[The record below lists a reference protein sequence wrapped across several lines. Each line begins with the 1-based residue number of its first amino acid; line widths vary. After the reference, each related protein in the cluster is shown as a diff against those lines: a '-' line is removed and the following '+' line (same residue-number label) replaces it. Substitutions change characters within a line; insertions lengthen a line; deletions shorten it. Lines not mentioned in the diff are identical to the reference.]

1 MKGKTTCLL
10 QLFSC
15 RSTVCLHFCCGST
28 PHLTASASSPLSLG
42 VKKNKEWENKRSK
55 PWFRVTISSCD
66 HLKPWGLKS
75 EKSHY
80 KEDFIH
86 TVSVILSSAVYVHGS
101 YSSKLQ
107 DSSVYVDFQ
116 LFCLVNNACLQL
128 QRCTIL
134 IFSYFLKIITE
145 IFKNSLR
152 EREFTLEVTLSS

>member
-1 MKGKTTCLL
+1 MYLL
-10 QLFSC
+10 YKENHSERQKNMFASTFQLSEHC
-15 RSTVCLHFCCGST
+15 M
-28 PHLTASASSPLSLG
+28 SPFLLWIDTSFNCKRKFPTFTG
-42 VKKNKEWENKRSK
+42 CKKNKEWENKRFK

-134 IFSYFLKIITE
+134 IFFYIL
-145 IFKNSLR
+145 
-152 EREFTLEVTLSS
+152 